1 MKVTY
6 NWLKEFVDFDLSP
19 ETLADLLTMLGL
31 EVEGIEKQGCGM
43 DDVVVAVVEEK
54 RQHPN
59 ADKLSLCRVNNGSEV
74 VDVVC
79 GAQNFKQGDTVAL
92 AKIGATLPGD
102 FKIKRSKIR
111 GEESCGMLCSEKE
124 LGLAEE
130 SAGIMVLSHGLPLGT
145 PLFEALGLK
154 DTLLEIGLTPNRADC
169 LSVAGVA
176 REIAAKLG
184 IRVRYPDTAIVEG
197 ADAADAT
204 IGVTIE
210 DPDLCPRYAARY
222 ITGCTVAPSPEWLVK
237 RLNAVGMRSISNV
250 VDVTN
255 LVMMELG
262 HPLHAFDCDQ
272 LEGRRIVVRRAGEG
286 ELFTTLDD
294 QQRILTTDDL
304 VICDASRPV
313 ALAGVMGG
321 LNSEISVDTTNIL
334 LESAWFK
341 PAAIRRTSKRHG
353 LHTESSHRFERG
365 ADIGMVPR
373 ALDRAAALIAQLSGG
388 TIARGVVDVYPVKIT
403 PPAITLRPGYAGV
416 LLGIELPNQEVVDI
430 LKRLECR
437 VHETAEG
444 MLEVVPPSYRIDI
457 EREIDLVEEVARMK
471 GFDAIP
477 ATMPIARVV
486 SDLPTL
492 HQRMERSIRD
502 ILVNHGMNEIINFS
516 FISPDAADKLLLPE
530 DDIRRSAIKLAN
542 PLVAE
547 QSVMRTSL
555 LPGVLESI
563 ARNTSF
569 RTMDLKLFEIRRRYL
584 PTAEEMPNEPLCIAG
599 ALTGSRVTTSWN
611 TARDAVD
618 FYDVKGIIENL
629 LELLHIRNVSWV
641 ADVPEP
647 YYHPGKSCSV
657 MAGRELIGTFGEIH
671 PTVQTTYGIE
681 KPVYAFELDFEKL
694 VSLTDQKRSISA
706 PSRFPDSFR
715 DIALLA
721 AEDVQ
726 AERIVSCVK
735 GVKAREIEQ
744 VEIFDLYRGAG
755 IQEGFK
761 SIAIRVRY
769 RSFERTLTDDEIGV
783 IHAKVIAALV
793 NKLNVSIR

>member
-19 ETLADLLTMLGL
+19 EALADVLTMLGL
-31 EVEGIEKQGCGM
+31 EVEGMEKQGGGM
-43 DDVVVAVVEEK
+43 DDVVVARVEEK

-74 VDVVC
+74 LDVVC
-79 GAQNFKQGDTVAL
+79 GAQNFQQGDTVAL
-92 AKIGATLPGD
+92 AQIGATLPGD
-102 FKIKRSKIR
+102 FKIKRSRIR

-130 SAGIMVLSHGLPLGT
+130 SAGIMVLPQGLTLGT

-169 LSVAGVA
+169 LSVAGIA

-184 IRVRYPDTAIVEG
+184 TSVHYPDTAIAEG
-197 ADAADAT
+197 TEAAAAT
-204 IGVTIE
+204 ISVTVK
-210 DPDLCPRYAARY
+210 DADLCPRYAARY
-222 ITGCTVAPSPEWLVK
+222 ISGCRIAPSPEWLVN
-237 RLNAVGMRSISNV
+237 RLKAVGMRSISNV

-262 HPLHAFDCDQ
+262 HPLHAFDCDR

-294 QQRILTTDDL
+294 QQRMLSADDL
-304 VICDASRPV
+304 VICDGSRPV

-321 LNSEISVDTTNIL
+321 LNSEIADSTTNIL

-341 PAAIRRTSKRHG
+341 PAAIRRTSKRLG

-373 ALDRAAALIAQLSGG
+373 ALDRAASLIAQLSGG
-388 TIARGVVDVYPVKIT
+388 TVAQGIVDEYPTAVT
-403 PPAITLRPGYAGV
+403 PSAITLRPERVGS
-416 LLGIELPNQEVVDI
+416 LLGIEVPAKEIVDI
-430 LKRLECR
+430 LQRLECG
-437 VHETAEG
+437 VSETAEG
-444 MLEVVPPSYRIDI
+444 TLEVVPPTYRIDI

-486 SDLPTL
+486 SDLPSL
-492 HQRMERSIRD
+492 QQRMERSVRD
-502 ILVNHGMNEIINFS
+502 ILVNHGLNEIINFS
-516 FISPDAADKLLLPE
+516 FTSPDAADKLLLPA
-530 DDIRRSAIKLAN
+530 DDTRRTAIRLAN

-555 LPGVLESI
+555 LPGVLEVV

-584 PTAEEMPNEPLCIAG
+584 PTAEEMPHEPLCIAG
-599 ALTGSRVTTSWN
+599 ALTGSRGATSWSS
-611 TARDAVD
+611 TREAVD

-629 LELLHIRNVSWV
+629 LELLHIRSVSWV

-657 MAGRELIGTFGEIH
+657 MAGRERIGTFGEIH
-671 PTVQTTYGIE
+671 PTVQTNFGIE

-694 VSLTDQKRSISA
+694 VTLSHQKRTISA
-706 PSRFPDSFR
+706 PSRFPDSTR
-715 DIALLA
+715 DIAMLA
-721 AEDVQ
+721 ADDVQ
-726 AERIVSCVK
+726 AERIVSCVN
-735 GVKAREIEQ
+735 GIKAREIEQ

-761 SIAIRVRY
+761 SIAIRIRY
-769 RSFERTLTDDEIGV
+769 RSYERTLTDDEIGV
-783 IHAKVIAALV
+783 IHARVIAALV
-793 NKLNVSIR
+793 SKLNVSIR